1 LVLKN
6 PVVSFSLIVH
16 IKQVYSRMTD
26 ISTSFTALEKRLLN
40 DFQHDLPLSATPFA
54 DLAEQLGVSENEVLS
69 TVNKLQDEGVISR
82 VGPVFTPNRIGVST
96 LAAMSIPCEELEC
109 VARIISAF
117 PEVNHNY
124 ERDHEFNLWFVVTAS
139 SEEHLD
145 IVLHEIEQHAE
156 YPLMSLPMLEDY
168 FIDLGF
174 KLQWA

>member
-1 LVLKN
+1 
-6 PVVSFSLIVH
+6 
-16 IKQVYSRMTD
+16 MTD
-26 ISTSFTALEKRLLN
+26 ISRSFSALEKHVLN
-40 DFQHDLPLSATPFA
+40 DFQHDLPLSTTPFA
-54 DLAEQLGVSENEVLS
+54 DMAQQLGVSEDEILS
-69 TVNKLQDEGVISR
+69 TVSKLQDDGVISR

-96 LAAMSIPCEELEC
+96 LAAMSIPPQELEC

-124 ERDHEFNLWFVVTAS
+124 ERDHEFNLWFVVTAC

>member
-1 LVLKN
+1 MLKN
-6 PVVSFSLIVH
+6 QAASSSAYVPIE
-16 IKQVYSRMTD
+16 QVYNAMTD
-26 ISTSFTALEKRLLN
+26 SNTVFSTLEKRLLN
-40 DFQHDLPLSATPFA
+40 DFQHDLPLSPTPYA
-54 DLAEQLGVSENEVLS
+54 DIAQQLGVTEDEVMVTIDS
-69 TVNKLQDEGVISR
+69 LQQSGVISR
-82 VGPVFTPNRIGVST
+82 IGPVFTPNRIGVST
-96 LAAMSIPCEELEC
+96 LAAMSIPDDEVEC

-124 ERDHEFNLWFVVTAS
+124 QREHAFNLWFVVTAS
-139 SEEHLD
+139 SEEHLA

>member
-1 LVLKN
+1 MADITK
-6 PVVSFSLIVH
+6 SFS
-16 IKQVYSRMTD
+16 S
-26 ISTSFTALEKRLLN
+26 LEKCLLN
-40 DFQHDLPLSATPFA
+40 DFQHDLPLTATPFA
-54 DLAEQLGVSENEVLS
+54 DMAGRLGVSENEVLER
-69 TVNKLQDEGVISR
+69 VRKLQDDGVISR

-96 LAAMSIPCEELEC
+96 LAAMSIPAEELEC

-124 ERDHEFNLWFVVTAS
+124 EREHEYNLWFVVTAC
-139 SEEHLD
+139 SEEHLE

>member
-1 LVLKN
+1 
-6 PVVSFSLIVH
+6 
-16 IKQVYSRMTD
+16 MTD
-26 ISTSFTALEKRLLN
+26 INTAFSELEKHIIN
-40 DFQHDLPLSATPFA
+40 DFQQDLPLSSTPFA
-54 DLAEQLGVSENEVLS
+54 DMAERLGVSENEVLN
-69 TVNKLQDEGVISR
+69 TVNKLQESGVISR

-96 LAAMSIPCEELEC
+96 LAAMSIPSEDLEC

-124 ERDHEFNLWFVVTAS
+124 EREHEFNLWFVVTAS
-139 SEEHLD
+139 SEEHLA

-156 YPLMSLPMLEDY
+156 YPLMLLPMMKDY